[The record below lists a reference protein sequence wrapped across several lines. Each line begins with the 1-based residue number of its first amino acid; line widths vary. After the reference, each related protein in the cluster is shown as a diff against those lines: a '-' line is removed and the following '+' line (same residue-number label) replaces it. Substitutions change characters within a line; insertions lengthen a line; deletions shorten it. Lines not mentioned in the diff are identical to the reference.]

1 MDNFMSLKIK
11 AVSENEAF
19 ARSAVAAFCVG
30 ANPTVDKLDDVK
42 TAVSEAVTNSIVH
55 GYENNPDG
63 VVEIS
68 AILSGSTIHIEVTDT
83 GVGIDDI
90 ERARAPFFTTKADEE
105 RSGMGF
111 TVMESYMDSLSVE
124 PNEPRGLTVR
134 MSKDFAA
141 SKKATE

>member
-63 VVEIS
+63 VVEIT
-68 AILSGSTIHIEVTDT
+68 AILSGSTIHID
-83 GVGIDDI
+83 
-90 ERARAPFFTTKADEE
+90 RK
-105 RSGMGF
+105 
-111 TVMESYMDSLSVE
+111 SV
-124 PNEPRGLTVR
+124 V
-134 MSKDFAA
+134 
-141 SKKATE
+141 

>member
-63 VVEIS
+63 VVEIT

-83 GVGIDDI
+83 GVGIADI
-90 ERARAPFFTTKADEE
+90 ERSRAPFFTTKADEE

>member
-1 MDNFMSLKIK
+1 M
-11 AVSENEAF
+11 
-19 ARSAVAAFCVG
+19 
-30 ANPTVDKLDDVK
+30 
-42 TAVSEAVTNSIVH
+42 
-55 GYENNPDG
+55 
-63 VVEIS
+63 
-68 AILSGSTIHIEVTDT
+68 
-83 GVGIDDI
+83 GIADI

>member
-63 VVEIS
+63 VVEIT

>member
-63 VVEIS
+63 VVEIT
-68 AILSGSTIHIEVTDT
+68 AILSGSTIHIEVTDA
-83 GVGIDDI
+83 GVGIADI

-134 MSKDFAA
+134 MSKNFAA

>member
-63 VVEIS
+63 VVEIT
-68 AILSGSTIHIEVTDT
+68 AILSGSTIHIEVTDA
-83 GVGIDDI
+83 GVGIADI
-90 ERARAPFFTTKADEE
+90 GRARAPFFTTKADEE